1 MSLKN
6 KGKKARILLAK
17 IGFDGHDRGI
27 KIIAAVLRDAGYE
40 VLYMGKYLTAESVVK
55 AAVDEDVDA
64 IGLSFLQGSHV
75 VYSKEVVELIKE
87 NGIEEV
93 LLIVGGVI
101 PYKDVVKLKEI
112 GVNAIFPANTITREI
127 VQFLDKNLKKRN
139 RQ

>member
-1 MSLKN
+1 MALKN
-6 KGKKARILLAK
+6 EGKKARILLAK

-40 VLYMGKYLTAESVVK
+40 VLYLGKYMTAGSVVK

-75 VYSKEVVELIKE
+75 IYSEEVVELMKE
-87 NGIEEV
+87 NGIKDV

-101 PYKDVVKLKEI
+101 THKDFVKLKEI
-112 GVNAIFPANTITREI
+112 GVDAIFPANTITREI
-127 VQFLDKNLKKRN
+127 VQFLDKNLKEKN